1 MNGKKRIL
9 AALAG
14 LLAVACS
21 TTRVLPEG
29 SYRLAGNKVKVEGR
43 RVSSSELTS
52 YLTQKP
58 NTSLLGYSPAVAIY
72 NWADTADTWW
82 NNFIRKLG
90 AEPVIY
96 DERQVQASIDNM
108 KNHLEY
114 IGFYGSQV
122 HSEVEYKK
130 KRAYVTYFVEP
141 GNQYTIRSIDY
152 ELPED
157 EEFRRE
163 FETDLRRTTIKEGQ
177 FLSESSLEAETV
189 RSAEFF
195 RNRGYFGFDKNFYF
209 CEADT
214 LSHDGTAALTMAIRN
229 YPRSGNPEDA
239 KPFRKFTIG
248 DVRMSYP
255 KEIPIRTSV
264 LENLNVLRPGMPY
277 SERAVNATYSRLS
290 NLSVFNNVNV
300 TMNAVSDDVVDCDIN
315 LLNGSVQGFKA
326 NLEASVNSTGLFGI
340 SPQLNYFHKNVFHGG
355 ELLNLGLKGNFQ
367 FKTKEPVRS
376 TEFSISSSLRIPKL
390 IGLPNSLFRGPNLP
404 HTDVTLGFSYQDRP
418 EYKRTMI
425 NTSFGYTGSMG
436 RNFFYQ
442 FYPFQANIVR
452 LFSVSESFLE
462 RLVTDLFMLNAY
474 SDHFDMGMGGM
485 LYYTTDASAIP
496 KRSYHYA
503 RLNFDVSGNIIS
515 LFNSAMPTEPMF
527 GYHTIWDVP
536 YAQYVRGELQLGR
549 TFRIGDGD
557 SQAVALRFLVG
568 AGYGYGNSTTVPFE
582 KQFYAGGANSMR
594 GWQARAL
601 GPGRVEPWTEYFLIP
616 SQTGDFKMEANVEY
630 RFPIVWKLEG
640 ALFVDAGNI
649 WDLRKTPGSEGG
661 ANFSFD
667 SIAAD
672 WGMGIRV
679 NLDFILVR
687 IDLGTKI
694 YEPCRPVDERL
705 IGPAEW
711 LKGGN
716 FALHFCVG
724 YPF

>member
-1 MNGKKRIL
+1 MNGKNLIL

-14 LLAVACS
+14 LLTVACS
-21 TTRVLPEG
+21 TTRVLPQG
-29 SYRLAGNKVKVEGR
+29 TYRLAGNKVKVEGR
-43 RVSSSELTS
+43 QVSSSELTS
-52 YLTQKP
+52 YVTQKP
-58 NTSLLGYSPAVAIY
+58 NTSLFGYSPAVAIY

-82 NNFIRKLG
+82 NNFIRRMG
-90 AEPVIY
+90 APPVIY

-108 KNHLEY
+108 ENHLEY
-114 IGFYGSQV
+114 IGYYGSKV
-122 HSEVEYKK
+122 RSEVAYKK
-130 KRAYVTYFVEP
+130 KRAYVTYYVEP
-141 GNQYTIRSIDY
+141 GQQYTIRSINY

-163 FETDLRRTTIKEGQ
+163 FEMDLRRTTIKEGQ

-189 RSAEFF
+189 RSSEFF
-195 RNRGYFGFDKNFYF
+195 RNRGYYGFDKSFYF

-229 YPRSGNPEDA
+229 YPRNGNPENA
-239 KPFRKFTIG
+239 KPHRKYTIG
-248 DVRMSYP
+248 NVTMSYP
-255 KEIPIRTSV
+255 QEIPIRTSV
-264 LENLNVLRPGMPY
+264 LEELNILRPGMPY

-315 LLNGSVQGFKA
+315 LLNGGIQGFKA

-340 SPQLNYFHKNVFHGG
+340 SPQLSYFHKNIFHGG

-376 TEFSISSSLRIPKL
+376 TEFSISSTLRIPKL
-390 IGLPNSLFRGPNLP
+390 IGLPNSLFRGSNLP
-404 HTDVTLGFSYQDRP
+404 HTDVSLGFSYQDRP

-425 NTSFGYTGSMG
+425 TTSFGYTGSMG
-436 RNFFYQ
+436 RNFYYQ
-442 FYPFQANIVR
+442 FFPFQANIVR
-452 LFSVSESFLE
+452 LFSVSESFLD
-462 RLVTDLFMLNAY
+462 RLFEDLFMLNAY
-474 SDHFDMGMGGM
+474 SNHFDVGMGGM

-496 KRSYHYA
+496 KRTYHYA

-515 LFNSAMPTEPMF
+515 LFNSAMPTNEV
-527 GYHTIWDVP
+527 GRHTIWDVP
-536 YAQYVRGELQLGR
+536 YSQYVRGELQLGQ
-549 TFRIGDGD
+549 TLCFGDGD
-557 SQAVALRFLVG
+557 GQAVAFRFLVG

-630 RFPIVWKLEG
+630 RFPIFWKLEG

-649 WDLRKTPGSEGG
+649 WDLRKGVGTEGT
-661 ANFSFD
+661 NFSFD

-687 IDLGTKI
+687 IDMGTKV
-694 YEPCRPVDERL
+694 YEPCRPADERL

-711 LKGGN
+711 LKRGN
-716 FALHFCVG
+716 FAIHFGVG